1 MILNKKQLNEL
12 SEDTRSD
19 LLSVLW
25 AIEDELQY
33 KCKKV
38 TKTIDYLEEVKK

>member
-25 AIEDELQY
+25 VIEDELQY